1 MTVIYFTDGA
11 LIDDAFI
18 RRSLLRIP
26 EVITALKKSENEFI
40 NSDIFLAM
48 NEQDV
53 FMSLNFHQK
62 SYLKNLIQSALFN
75 RWMKLEIEPDLILRR
90 NDYGQFSDLCD
101 LFRKLS
107 TIEELHVV
115 TVGPGFDELEPFLRL
130 QMKLT
135 SSPISDL
142 ISTDPQLNWFWKDVR
157 NQLQLH
163 S

>member
-26 EVITALKKSENEFI
+26 EVITLLKKSEKEFI
-40 NSDIFLAM
+40 DSDVFLAM

-53 FMSLNFHQK
+53 FLNLNFHQK
-62 SYLKNLIQSALFN
+62 SHLKKVIQSALFE
-75 RWMKLEIEPDLILRR
+75 RWMKLDIEPDLIIKR
-90 NDYGQFSDLCD
+90 NDYGQFSQLTE
-101 LFRKLS
+101 LFKKLS

-115 TVGPGFDELEPFLRL
+115 TIGPGFDELEPFLRI

-135 SSPISDL
+135 SSPISDV
-142 ISTDPQLNWFWKDVR
+142 ISTDPALKWFWTDVK

>member
-26 EVITALKKSENEFI
+26 EVISSLKKSENEFI
-40 NSDIFLAM
+40 DRDVFLAM
-48 NEQDV
+48 NEQGV
-53 FMSLNFHQK
+53 FLNLNYHQK
-62 SYLKNLIQSALFN
+62 SHLKNLIQTALFE
-75 RWMKLEIEPDLILRR
+75 RWMKLEIEPDLILKRC
-90 NDYGQFSDLCD
+90 DYPQFSNLTD
-101 LFRKLS
+101 LFKKLA

-115 TVGPGFDELEPFLRL
+115 TIGPGFDELEPFLRI

-135 SSPISDL
+135 SNPISDV
-142 ISTDPQLNWFWKDVR
+142 ISTDPQLGWFWKDVKS
-157 NQLQLH
+157 QLQLH

>member
-11 LIDDAFI
+11 LIDDAFV

-26 EVITALKKSENEFI
+26 EVISALRKAEKEFI
-40 NSDIFLAM
+40 NCDVILAM

-53 FMSLNFHQK
+53 FLNLNFHQK
-62 SYLKNLIQSALFN
+62 THIKNLIQSALFQ
-75 RWMKLEIEPDLILRR
+75 RWMKLDIEPDLILRR
-90 NDYGQFSDLCD
+90 VDYPVFSNLTD
-101 LFRKLS
+101 LFKKLS

-115 TVGPGFDELEPFLRL
+115 TIGPGFDELEPFLRI

-135 SSPISDL
+135 SNPISDV
-142 ISTDPQLNWFWKDVR
+142 ISTDPRLNWFWKDIKS
-157 NQLQLH
+157 QLQLH

>member
-11 LIDDAFI
+11 LIDDAFV

-26 EVITALKKSENEFI
+26 EVISALRKAEKEFI
-40 NSDIFLAM
+40 NCDVILAM

-53 FMSLNFHQK
+53 FLNLNFHQK
-62 SYLKNLIQSALFN
+62 THIKNLIQSALFQ
-75 RWMKLEIEPDLILRR
+75 RWMKLDVEPDLILRR
-90 NDYGQFSDLCD
+90 VDYPVFSNLTD
-101 LFRKLS
+101 LFKKLS

-115 TVGPGFDELEPFLRL
+115 TIGPGFDELEPFLRI

-135 SSPISDL
+135 SNPISDV
-142 ISTDPQLNWFWKDVR
+142 ISTDPRLNWFWKDIKS
-157 NQLQLH
+157 QLQLH

>member
-26 EVITALKKSENEFI
+26 EVITVLKKAEKEFI
-40 NSDIFLAM
+40 TTDIFLAM

-53 FMSLNFHQK
+53 FLSLNFHQK
-62 SYLKNLIQSALFN
+62 SHLKNLIQTALFN
-75 RWMKLEIEPDLILRR
+75 RWMKLDIEPDLILRR
-90 NDYGQFSDLCD
+90 NDYLKFSELTD
-101 LFRKLS
+101 LFKKLS

-135 SSPISDL
+135 SNPISDV
-142 ISTDPQLNWFWKDVR
+142 ISTDPRLNWFWKDVKS
-157 NQLQLH
+157 QLQLH

>member
-26 EVITALKKSENEFI
+26 EVITLLKKSENEFI
-40 NSDIFLAM
+40 TTDIFLAM
-48 NEQDV
+48 NQQDV
-53 FMSLNFHQK
+53 FLSLNFHQK
-62 SYLKNLIQSALFN
+62 SHLKTLIQTALFQ

-90 NDYGQFSDLCD
+90 NDYQNFSEIKE
-101 LFRKLS
+101 LFKKLS

-115 TVGPGFDELEPFLRL
+115 TVGPGFDELEAFLRL
-130 QMKLT
+130 QMRL
-135 SSPISDL
+135 SLNPISDV
-142 ISTDPQLNWFWKDVR
+142 ISTDPQLNWFWKDVK